1 MHIEAWRAIA
11 DRIRG
16 LSEAAQLHKSYPQDS
31 FGRVR
36 GLRAHAEGIL
46 SSLELFRDRFRGALP
61 PQALAAIDDLLK
73 QVGDLLAMATGGHA
87 TPELRDEA
95 VFSSIF
101 HLGIFVSLMTSALAD
116 VQLPLRALS
125 DRAFQH
131 LQRLIVVDDEVRR
144 KWQAALAKGEVE
156 CEKLGAV
163 HLLGHGIWAFKIDA
177 SGGRTDLVYQEP
189 AGGLIKELQYAEG
202 FVLTEWKIARS
213 AAEAERK
220 SREARDQT
228 KRYTSG
234 VLGGI
239 ELIGYRY
246 IVVIS
251 EKEVKLPETLTED
264 GIEYR
269 HLNIV
274 INPSTPS
281 KAARDS

>member
-1 MHIEAWRAIA
+1 MYIEAWRAIA

-36 GLRAHAEGIL
+36 GLRAHAQGIL
-46 SSLELFRDRFRGALP
+46 SSLGSYRDRFRQALP
-61 PQALAAIDDLLK
+61 PEALATIDDLLK
-73 QVGDLLAMATGGHA
+73 QVGDLLTMATGGHTSA
-87 TPELRDEA
+87 ELRDEA
-95 VFSSIF
+95 VFSTIF
-101 HLGIFVSLMTSALAD
+101 HLGIFANLMTAALAG

-131 LQRLIVVDDEVRR
+131 LQRLIVVDDEVKR
-144 KWQAALAKGEVE
+144 KWQAAFAKHEVE

-189 AGGLIKELQYAEG
+189 AGGLIKEQQYAEG
-202 FVLTEWKIARS
+202 FVLTEWKIAKS
-213 AAEAERK
+213 ATEAERK
-220 SREARDQT
+220 GREAREQT
-228 KRYTSG
+228 KRYKSG
-234 VLGGI
+234 VLGGT
-239 ELIGYRY
+239 ELTGYRY
-246 IVVIS
+246 IVVVS

-264 GIEYR
+264 GVEYR
-269 HLNIV
+269 HVKIV
-274 INPSTPS
+274 VNPSTPS